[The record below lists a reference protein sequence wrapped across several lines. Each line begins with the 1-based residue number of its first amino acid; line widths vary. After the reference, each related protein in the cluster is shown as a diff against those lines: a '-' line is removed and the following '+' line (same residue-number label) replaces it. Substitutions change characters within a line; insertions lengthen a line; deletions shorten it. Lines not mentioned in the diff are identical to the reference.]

1 MISYSVQPRGRLFLK
16 DYGFLSYAK
25 KKKKENKRVKILVKI

>member
-16 DYGFLSYAK
+16 DYGFLSYAI
-25 KKKKENKRVKILVKI
+25 KKKEKKRKG

>member
-25 KKKKENKRVKILVKI
+25 KKKRK

>member
-16 DYGFLSYAK
+16 IMDFYLMQK
-25 KKKKENKRVKILVKI
+25 NKNKNKRVKILVKI